1 MEVEKETISKLKFIG
16 RIRKNEKINTQHMYI
31 QPCGIITSISRSII
45 YQDNRTNALNFVCK
59 TIQDSFYL
67 LNKYYENGYIIPY
80 NRLLDDLSN
89 AKNGLESLK
98 ETYITDR
105 KFCCDMDT
113 LIQSIE
119 TKLVDIEKI
128 LVDEID

>member
-59 TIQDSFYL
+59 TIQESFYL
-67 LNKYYENGYIIPY
+67 LDKYYENGYIIPY

-119 TKLVDIEKI
+119 TKLVDVEKV
-128 LVDEID
+128 LMDEID

>member
-1 MEVEKETISKLKFIG
+1 MEAEKETISKLKFIG

-119 TKLVDIEKI
+119 TKLVDVEKV
-128 LVDEID
+128 LMDEID

>member
-119 TKLVDIEKI
+119 TKLVDVEKV
-128 LVDEID
+128 LMDEID

>member
-16 RIRKNEKINTQHMYI
+16 RIRKNEKINTLHMYI

-119 TKLVDIEKI
+119 TKLVDVEKV
-128 LVDEID
+128 LMDEID

>member
-1 MEVEKETISKLKFIG
+1 MEAEKETISKLKFIG

-31 QPCGIITSISRSII
+31 QPCGIITSISRSIV

-59 TIQDSFYL
+59 TIQESFYL
-67 LNKYYENGYIIPY
+67 INTYIDNGHIICYNK
-80 NRLLDDLSN
+80 LLDDLRD
-89 AKNGLESLK
+89 AKNGLEALK
-98 ETYITDR
+98 ETYVTDR

-119 TKLVDIEKI
+119 NKLVNIEKT
-128 LVDEID
+128 LMDEVD